1 MKSLLKG
8 EKLSLEKE
16 IFSSS
21 CVVGINW
28 DQSSCPNYEID
39 TSIMLLSERGKLEEE
54 ENFVFYNNLNSKDG
68 GVKLHP
74 SPTGNYKKTAVIATN
89 KLAPDVSRIMF
100 ILTIDNGDALNQR
113 FGDVRNI
120 TVDIVDETNQK
131 PVLQYKTDNFNKETA
146 IILLEIYK
154 RNNEWK
160 IQAVGNGFNSG
171 LDAILKQYGSEKVQ
185 LADDKP
191 AGNIQV
197 PPPKAEQPTVLTP
210 PKPATI
216 SLSKITLEKK
226 GDATKID
233 LSKHEP
239 EKSIIHINLN
249 WNQTNKKAGFF
260 RKAETIDLD
269 LGGMFEMIDGGKG
282 VIQALGNS
290 FGSKYTYPY
299 IYLDKDDRS
308 GASADGENLYI
319 HRPDLL
325 KRMAIYAFIYE
336 GQSDFQDAGA
346 VMTIKGLNQE
356 TTIRLDSPRP
366 YLTFCVG
373 TLIENVNGVI
383 KIQKIDEYMK
393 GHREC
398 DEMFGFYFKWV
409 AGSKD

>member
-1 MKSLLKG
+1 MKTILKG

-16 IFSSS
+16 VLSSS
-21 CVVGINW
+21 CLVGINW
-28 DQSSCPNYEID
+28 DQSSCPKYEID

-54 ENFVFYNNLNSKDG
+54 ENFVFYNNLSSRDG
-68 GVKLHP
+68 AVKLHS
-74 SPTGNYKKTAVIATN
+74 SPAGNYKKTASIATN
-89 KLAPDVSRIMF
+89 NISGDVSRIMF
-100 ILTIDNGDALNQR
+100 ILTIDNGDTLNQR
-113 FGDVRNI
+113 FGDVKDI
-120 TVDIVDETNQK
+120 SVDILDENSK
-131 PVLQYKTDNFNKETA
+131 NVILQYKTDIFFKETA

-171 LDAILKQYGSEKVQ
+171 LDAILREYGSEKVQ

-191 AGNIQV
+191 AGNTAA
-197 PPPKAEQPTVLTP
+197 PKAEPQ
-210 PKPATI
+210 PKPSTI

-233 LSKHEP
+233 LTKHDP
-239 EKSIIHINLN
+239 EQSIIHINLN
-249 WNQTNKKAGFF
+249 WNQSNKKGGFF

-269 LGGMFEMIDGGKG
+269 LGAMYEMQDGGKG

-290 FGSKYTYPY
+290 FGSKYTYPF
-299 IYLDKDDRS
+299 IFLDKDDRS
-308 GASADGENLYI
+308 GAASDGENLYI

-325 KRMAIYAFIYE
+325 KRTAIFAFIYE
-336 GQSDFQDAGA
+336 GQSDFLDAGG
-346 VMTIKGLNQE
+346 VMTIKGMNQE
-356 TTIRLDSPRP
+356 ITIKLDSPRP

-373 TLIENVNGVI
+373 AMIENVNGII
-383 KIQKIDEYMK
+383 KISKIDEYMK